1 MSELP
6 AFLARAFAAI
16 ADVLVRKGV
25 HVTGPPRW
33 RSTGAAGDAV
43 DVEAG
48 FPVAAVAPGCDVRP
62 STVLGGKRRGPS
74 TSDRTRRSGTPVTV
88 QPTSDA
94 LAELG
99 LNIEDNAAVL
109 DRLLAV
115 LDQREPPSRSSRPD
129 ITRRGLGIHSGRRG
143 RCGMPG

>member
-16 ADVLVRKGV
+16 ADVLVRQGV

-48 FPVAAVAPGCDVRP
+48 FPVAAVAPGRDVRP

-74 TSDRTRRSGTPVTV
+74 TSDRMRRPGTPVTV

-94 LAELG
+94 LA
-99 LNIEDNAAVL
+99 
-109 DRLLAV
+109 
-115 LDQREPPSRSSRPD
+115 
-129 ITRRGLGIHSGRRG
+129 
-143 RCGMPG
+143 